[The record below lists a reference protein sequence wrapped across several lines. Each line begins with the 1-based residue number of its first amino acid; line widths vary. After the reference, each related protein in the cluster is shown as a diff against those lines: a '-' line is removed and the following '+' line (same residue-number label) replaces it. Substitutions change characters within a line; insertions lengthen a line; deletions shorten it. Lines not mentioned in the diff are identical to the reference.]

1 MKKLNKLLL
10 LVLFLFSLNIVTA
23 ANVKTNGAIV
33 LQTDFGEKDGA
44 VSAMRG
50 VAFGVDNNI
59 KVFVVLEKSLID
71 IDEDAN
77 VLAVCK
83 TLDSAKKVMNK
94 EREFVKN
101 NFKDFEED
109 ECNFND
115 TYVSFSREDYGYIV
129 ISIEEKELND

>member
-1 MKKLNKLLL
+1 MNK
-10 LVLFLFSLNIVTA
+10 
-23 ANVKTNGAIV
+23 
-33 LQTDFGEKDGA
+33 
-44 VSAMRG
+44 
-50 VAFGVDNNI
+50 DNNI

>member
-1 MKKLNKLLL
+1 MNK
-10 LVLFLFSLNIVTA
+10 
-23 ANVKTNGAIV
+23 
-33 LQTDFGEKDGA
+33 
-44 VSAMRG
+44 
-50 VAFGVDNNI
+50 DNSI
-59 KVFVVLEKSLID
+59 KVFVVLERSLID
-71 IDEDAN
+71 IDEDAK

-115 TYVSFSREDYGYIV
+115 TYVSFLEKTMV
-129 ISIEEKELND
+129 IQ

>member
-1 MKKLNKLLL
+1 MNK
-10 LVLFLFSLNIVTA
+10 
-23 ANVKTNGAIV
+23 
-33 LQTDFGEKDGA
+33 
-44 VSAMRG
+44 
-50 VAFGVDNNI
+50 DNCI
-59 KVFVVLEKSLID
+59 KVFVVLERSLID
-71 IDEDAN
+71 IDEDAK

-83 TLDSAKKVMNK
+83 TLDSAKRVMNK

-129 ISIEEKELND
+129 ISIEEKELSD

>member
-1 MKKLNKLLL
+1 MNK
-10 LVLFLFSLNIVTA
+10 
-23 ANVKTNGAIV
+23 
-33 LQTDFGEKDGA
+33 
-44 VSAMRG
+44 
-50 VAFGVDNNI
+50 DNYI
-59 KVFVVLEKSLID
+59 KVFVVLERSLID
-71 IDEDAN
+71 IDEDAK
-77 VLAVCK
+77 VLSVCK

-109 ECNFND
+109 KYNFND

>member
-1 MKKLNKLLL
+1 MNK
-10 LVLFLFSLNIVTA
+10 
-23 ANVKTNGAIV
+23 
-33 LQTDFGEKDGA
+33 
-44 VSAMRG
+44 
-50 VAFGVDNNI
+50 DNYI
-59 KVFVVLEKSLID
+59 KVFVVLERSLID
-71 IDEDAN
+71 IDEDAK
-77 VLAVCK
+77 VLSVCK